1 VAEKSQRGSLREPL
15 TRSLLALTLGT
26 GLIDAVSYLGLGH
39 VFSANMTGNVVLL
52 GFGIAG
58 TGGLPVLSPVIAA
71 GAFLIGAVL
80 GTRLMAGREPAA
92 EFTVALALEILLL
105 LLAALLAALVDVH
118 SNALSGDTIIAI
130 LALAMGTRNAAVRR
144 LGVPDLTTTV
154 LTMTLTGLAGDSR
167 LAGGSGA
174 GTARRLAAVGSMLAG
189 ALIGALLVKSSLVA
203 PLLAAAAV
211 TVAALL
217 ISRRRPSPAHPAT

>member
-1 VAEKSQRGSLREPL
+1 MAEKSQRGSLREPL

>member
-105 LLAALLAALVDVH
+105 LLAALLAALVDIH

>member
-174 GTARRLAAVGSMLAG
+174 GTARRLAASA
-189 ALIGALLVKSSLVA
+189 
-203 PLLAAAAV
+203 
-211 TVAALL
+211 
-217 ISRRRPSPAHPAT
+217 RCSPGP

>member
-1 VAEKSQRGSLREPL
+1 MAEKSQRGSLREPL

-105 LLAALLAALVDVH
+105 LLAALLAALVDIH